1 MTLKQWNE
9 LKPGDFVMYSGKGHK
24 QGVVCV
30 LTGDD
35 AGIGS
40 VGVKGM
46 VVLGRD
52 AVWDKEVPWRR
63 VFRDGSYRNWKK
75 VNCVMIH

>member
-9 LKPGDFVMYSGKGHK
+9 LKPGDFVMYSGKGYKH
-24 QGVVCV
+24 GVICV

-35 AGIGS
+35 VNVDGTD
-40 VGVKGM
+40 VKGM

-52 AVWDKEVPWRR
+52 TVWNKEAPWQRI
-63 VFRDGSYRNWKK
+63 FRNGSYRNWMK
-75 VNCVMIH
+75 VNCVVVH